1 MSDMLHM
8 RKKKLKCPLKHDLPI
23 LLLRPLG
30 ECYRVGYVYSCRRTF
45 EAETLKRSQN
55 WCRVLTP
62 GELSFDRWHK
72 LKKPLVKDKPTFTKF
87 QDPQERQKLKL
98 ACSLKNFFKKPISLA
113 TSKSLRPS
121 CLIFFFPSCFN
132 FCRS

>member
-1 MSDMLHM
+1 MHKIKK
-8 RKKKLKCPLKHDLPI
+8 RGKKKKLKCPQKHDLPI

-45 EAETLKRSQN
+45 EAETLTRSQN

-72 LKKPLVKDKPTFTKF
+72 LKKPLVKDKPTFTRF
-87 QDPQERQKLKL
+87 QDPQERQKLKQDG
-98 ACSLKNFFKKPISLA
+98 KKLSNLGASFLMLPV
-113 TSKSLRPS
+113 K
-121 CLIFFFPSCFN
+121 
-132 FCRS
+132 

>member
-1 MSDMLHM
+1 MYIHVVEPS
-8 RKKKLKCPLKHDLPI
+8 KPKP
-23 LLLRPLG
+23 
-30 ECYRVGYVYSCRRTF
+30 
-45 EAETLKRSQN
+45 KRGPKTGGG
-55 WCRVLTP
+55 RVLTP

-121 CLIFFFPSCFN
+121 CLIVFFFHLVSIFVVLED
-132 FCRS
+132 RGIL